1 MNDTR
6 REIVEYNK
14 RYQTFRAKVEALSAL
29 VARAKELKEK
39 GLPIDY
45 LIQQIEII
53 DAESVEAEVE
63 LEGQLEALEQLRS
76 WLLKDIAY
84 LEVDALPTFARE
96 ADATDSAKPV
106 TRWLRVNEYKYRS
119 RRAAVEAYVAIHG
132 GDFKTLY
139 YSHLGEDRKK
149 GLIGDRLKLVRSQ
162 KSKSAIKKQG

>member
-84 LEVDALPTFARE
+84 
-96 ADATDSAKPV
+96 
-106 TRWLRVNEYKYRS
+106 
-119 RRAAVEAYVAIHG
+119 
-132 GDFKTLY
+132 
-139 YSHLGEDRKK
+139 
-149 GLIGDRLKLVRSQ
+149 
-162 KSKSAIKKQG
+162 